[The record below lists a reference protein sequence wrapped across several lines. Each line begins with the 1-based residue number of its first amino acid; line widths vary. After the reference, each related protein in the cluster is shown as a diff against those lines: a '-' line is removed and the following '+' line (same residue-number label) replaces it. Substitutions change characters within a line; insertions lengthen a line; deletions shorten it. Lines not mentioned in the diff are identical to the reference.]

1 MFTQVGLS
9 NLWKEVKN
17 GKWSFS
23 SDIQIV
29 CDSTHERCLKIYSLQ
44 ERRYA
49 YFWSKHSPE
58 RSEDESSIWIRSATW
73 LAEDIC
79 YGLYDEFFV
88 ENQKSTSR
96 QIQRIAA

>member
-9 NLWKEVKN
+9 NLWKEVKG

-29 CDSTHERCLKIYSLQ
+29 CDSVHERCLKIYSLQ

-49 YFWSKHSPE
+49 YYSSKRSLD
-58 RSEDESSIWIRSATW
+58 RSEDEPSIWVRSVTW
-73 LAEDIC
+73 NPEDIY

-88 ENQKSTSR
+88 ENQKSSIR
-96 QIQRIAA
+96 QVQRLAV

>member
-9 NLWKEVKN
+9 NLWKEVKD

-29 CDSTHERCLKIYSLQ
+29 CDSRHGRCLKIYSLQ

-49 YFWSKHSPE
+49 YFSSRCSLD
-58 RSEDESSIWIRSATW
+58 RSEDEPSIWIRSVTW
-73 LAEDIC
+73 NADDIC
-79 YGLYDEFFV
+79 YGLHGEFFE
-88 ENQKSTSR
+88 ENQKSS
-96 QIQRIAA
+96 A